1 LNSTGFKGTVFREAC
16 IRFNESFSLID
27 INWRLEPGQVWAIM
41 GASGSGKSALAAAL
55 TGAGELYSGSLEG
68 TVANTGVVS
77 LEAQAALIERE
88 RLRDDSDITDKINQ
102 GTPAR
107 EMLDEASNNPEL
119 LAKLIRLLRLESLL
133 DRGFRKLSSGETRKL
148 LFTRALTS
156 KPDML
161 IVDGPFEGLDA
172 QTVPLVSNILKQV
185 SSETPTL
192 LVINRFDELPE
203 FVTHIALLEKGHL
216 KTTAE
221 TRDITAMDL
230 ISQLLH
236 LKTADIKIP
245 RACPSES
252 SPPLNPGEPLVN
264 IRDASVR
271 YTDNL
276 VFEHLDWRIEAGQHW
291 QLTGPNG
298 SGKTSLLNLITG
310 DHPQCYS
317 NDIFVFGYQR
327 GNGESIWDIK
337 QHIGYVSSALHWD
350 YRVSINGKNVIIS
363 GFYDSI
369 GLYAKATDVQQ
380 EIAMQWLQIL
390 GFQKR
395 AGQTFNQFSYGD
407 QRLLLIARAMV
418 KHPHLLILD
427 EPCFGLDD
435 MNRQLVLA
443 LIEKI
448 CAGSETTVIYVNH
461 HAQDQITGINNYLAL
476 GNPSDD

>member
-1 LNSTGFKGTVFREAC
+1 MRVSASTM
-16 IRFNESFSLID
+16 LLHLLD
-27 INWRLEPGQVWAIM
+27 INWTLQPGEVWAIM
-41 GASGSGKSALAAAL
+41 GASGSGKVRAWPRHVDRRRRDHARALW
-55 TGAGELYSGSLEG
+55 TGV
-68 TVANTGVVS
+68 VANAGVVS
-77 LEAQAALIERE
+77 LESQAALIERE
-88 RLRDDSDITDKINQ
+88 RLRDDSDITDKVSQ
-102 GTPAR
+102 GTPVR
-107 EMLDEASNNPEL
+107 DMLNEVCTDPEL
-119 LAKLIRLLRLESLL
+119 LEQLITLFRLDGLL

-156 KPDML
+156 QPDLL

-172 QTVPLVSNILKQV
+172 QTVPLVNDILRQFAKK
-185 SSETPTL
+185 TALL
-192 LVINRFDELPE
+192 LVINRFDELPD
-203 FVTHIALLEKGHL
+203 FISHIALMEKGRL
-216 KTTAE
+216 KITVE
-221 TRDITAMDL
+221 TCDKPAMDS

-236 LKTADIKIP
+236 LKTTQLQIP
-245 RACPSES
+245 DTDPGDS
-252 SPPLNPGEPLVN
+252 SAPLNPDNPLVN

-276 VFEHLDWRIEAGQHW
+276 VFEHLDWRIDSGQHW

-310 DHPQCYS
+310 DHPQCYN

-350 YRVSINGKNVIIS
+350 YRVSINCKNVIIS

-369 GLYAKATDVQQ
+369 GLYARATDLQQ
-380 EIAMQWLQIL
+380 EIATKWLRVL
-390 GFQKR
+390 GFQQR
-395 AGQTFNQFSYGD
+395 AMQAFNQFSYGD

-418 KHPHLLILD
+418 KHPDLLILD

-435 MNRQLVLA
+435 INRQLVLA

-461 HAQDQITGINNYLAL
+461 HAEDRIEGINNYLAL
-476 GNPSDD
+476 

>member
-1 LNSTGFKGTVFREAC
+1 MSPADGFKGAVFTGAC
-16 IRFNESFSLID
+16 IRFNDSFSLVDID
-27 INWRLEPGQVWAIM
+27 WTLEPGQVWAIM
-41 GASGSGKSALAAAL
+41 GGSGSGKSALAAAL
-55 TGAGELYSGSLEG
+55 TGAGELTSGTLEG
-68 TVANTGVVS
+68 IVQNAGVVS
-77 LEAQAALIERE
+77 LESQAALIERE
-88 RLRDDSDITDKINQ
+88 RLRDDSDITDKVSQ

-107 EMLDEASNNPEL
+107 EMLEEVCKDTEL
-119 LAKLIRLLRLESLL
+119 LAKLIRLFRLEALL

-172 QTVPLVSNILKQV
+172 QTVPLVSDILKQV
-185 SSETPTL
+185 STDVPTL
-192 LVINRFDELPE
+192 LVVNRLDELPD
-203 FVTHIALLEKGHL
+203 FITHIALLEKGYL

-221 TRDITAMDL
+221 TNDQAAMDL
-230 ISQLLH
+230 ISKLLH
-236 LKTADIKIP
+236 LKTSDIRIPGADP
-245 RACPSES
+245 GEPT
-252 SPPLNPGEPLVN
+252 PPLNPADPLVN

-271 YTDNL
+271 YTNNL
-276 VFEHLDWRIEAGQHW
+276 VFDHLDWRIEAGQHW

-310 DHPQCYS
+310 DHPQCYN
-317 NDIFVFGYQR
+317 NDIFIFGYQR
-327 GNGESIWDIK
+327 GSGESIWDIK

-350 YRVSINGKNVIIS
+350 YRVSINCKNVIIS

-369 GLYAKATDVQQ
+369 GLYTKATDIQL
-380 EIAMQWLQIL
+380 EIAMQWLKIL
-390 GFQKR
+390 GFEDR
-395 AGQTFNQFSYGD
+395 AGQAFNQFSYGD

-448 CAGSETTVIYVNH
+448 CAGSESTVIYVNH
-461 HAQDQITGINNYLAL
+461 HAQDRIEGIENYLAL
-476 GNPSDD
+476 SL

>member
-1 LNSTGFKGTVFREAC
+1 MNSIGFKGTVFKEAC
-16 IRFNESFSLID
+16 IRFNDSFALVD
-27 INWRLEPGQVWAIM
+27 INWGLEPGQVWAIM
-41 GASGSGKSALAAAL
+41 GASGSGKSALASAL
-55 TGAGELYSGSLEG
+55 TGAGELVSGTLEG
-68 TVANTGVVS
+68 IVENAAMIS
-77 LEAQAALIERE
+77 HESQAMLIERE
-88 RLRDDSDITDKINQ
+88 RLRDDSDITDKVNQ
-102 GTPAR
+102 GTPVR
-107 EMLDEASNNPEL
+107 EMLDEVSKDPEL
-119 LAKLIRLLRLESLL
+119 LEKLIGLFQLEGLLE
-133 DRGFRKLSSGETRKL
+133 RGFRKLSSGETRKL
-148 LFTRALTS
+148 LFVRALTS
-156 KPDML
+156 QPDML
-161 IVDGPFEGLDA
+161 IIDGPYEGLDA
-172 QTVPLVSNILKQV
+172 QTVALVSKILTQI
-185 SSETPTL
+185 SSELPLL
-192 LVINRFDELPE
+192 LVINRFDELPD

-221 TRDITAMDL
+221 TCDKAAMDL

-236 LKTADIKIP
+236 LKTVDISIP
-245 RACPSES
+245 AALAGET
-252 SPPLNPGEPLVN
+252 SPPLNPDEPLVYMRN
-264 IRDASVR
+264 ASVR

-276 VFEHLDWRIEAGQHW
+276 VFEKLDWCIEPGQHW

-369 GLYAKATDVQQ
+369 GLYTKATDTQK
-380 EIAMQWLQIL
+380 EIATQWLHIL
-390 GFQKR
+390 GFQER
-395 AGQTFNQFSYGD
+395 AGQAFNQFSYGD

-427 EPCFGLDD
+427 EPCLGLDD

-461 HAQDQITGINNYLAL
+461 HAQDQIEGINHYFAL
-476 GNPSDD
+476 DLMAQT

>member
-1 LNSTGFKGTVFREAC
+1 VNNIEFVKAS
-16 IRFNESFSLID
+16 IRFNDSFSLID
-27 INWRLEPGQVWAIM
+27 VNWTIKAGQAWAIM
-41 GASGSGKSALAAAL
+41 GSSGSGKSALAAAL
-55 TGAGELYSGSLEG
+55 TGAGDITSGLVNG
-68 TVANTGVVS
+68 IVTNAGVVS
-77 LEAQAALIERE
+77 LESQAALIERE
-88 RLRDDSDITDKINQ
+88 RLRDDSDITDKINE

-107 EMLDEASNNPEL
+107 EMLEETSKNPGL
-119 LAKLIRLLRLESLL
+119 LAKLINLFRLEPLL

-161 IVDGPFEGLDA
+161 IVDGPFEGLDT
-172 QTVPLVSNILKQV
+172 QTVPLVSDILKQV
-185 SSETPTL
+185 SCETPML
-192 LVINRFDELPE
+192 LVINRFDELPN

-221 TRDITAMDL
+221 TSDQSAMGL
-230 ISQLLH
+230 VSQLLH

-245 RACPSES
+245 GAGPGES
-252 SPPLNPGEPLVN
+252 SPPLNPDEPLVN
-264 IRDASVR
+264 IRNASVR

-276 VFEHLDWRIEAGQHW
+276 VFEHLNWCIEAGQHW

-350 YRVSINGKNVIIS
+350 YRVSINCKNVIIS

-380 EIAMQWLQIL
+380 EIAAQWLQIL
-390 GFQKR
+390 GFQQR
-395 AGQTFNQFSYGD
+395 AGQAFNQFSYGD

-418 KHPHLLILD
+418 KHPHLLVLD

-461 HAQDQITGINNYLAL
+461 HAQDQIAGINNYLAL
-476 GNPSDD
+476 GNPSDDI

>member
-1 LNSTGFKGTVFREAC
+1 MNSTGFQGTVFKEAC
-16 IRFNESFSLID
+16 IRFNDSFSLLDID
-27 INWRLEPGQVWAIM
+27 WRLEPGQVWAIM
-41 GASGSGKSALAAAL
+41 GASGSGKSALAAAV
-55 TGAGELYSGSLEG
+55 AGEGELKSGALEG
-68 TVANTGVVS
+68 TIANAGVVS
-77 LEAQAALIERE
+77 LESQAALIERE

-107 EMLDEASNNPEL
+107 EMLEETSKDPVL
-119 LAKLIRLLRLESLL
+119 LAKLIKLFKLELLL

-161 IVDGPFEGLDA
+161 IIDGPFEGLDA
-172 QTVPLVSNILKQV
+172 QTVPLVGEILEHI
-185 SSETPTL
+185 SIETPML

-216 KTTAE
+216 KIAAE
-221 TRDITAMDL
+221 ARDDTAMGL

-236 LKTADIKIP
+236 LKTTDIKIP
-245 RACPSES
+245 RTCPVES
-252 SPPLNPGEPLVN
+252 SPPLNPGDPLVN

-276 VFEHLDWRIEAGQHW
+276 VFEHLDWRIDTGQHW

-310 DHPQCYS
+310 DHPQCYN

-350 YRVSINGKNVIIS
+350 YRVSISCKNVIIS

-369 GLYAKATDVQQ
+369 GLYTKATDSQQ
-380 EIAMQWLQIL
+380 EIAMQWLQVL
-390 GFQKR
+390 GFQER
-395 AGQTFNQFSYGD
+395 AGQAFNQFSYGD
-407 QRLLLIARAMV
+407 QRLLLIARAVV

-435 MNRQLVLA
+435 MSRQLVLA

-461 HAQDQITGINNYLAL
+461 HAGDQIEGINHYLAL
-476 GNPSDD
+476 GNPVKG